1 MSVHSMIELE
11 FGNVPFEERGNQT
24 TRKKTSQR
32 TVENQLQTQPTYDDG
47 SGTQAQDTLVGG
59 ERSRDCAIP
68 SSPLK
73 RNKTTQKQLWTRIF
87 KK

>member
-11 FGNVPFEERGNQT
+11 FGNVPFEERGKPDYPE
-24 TRKKTSQR
+24 KKTSQR
-32 TVENQLQTQPTYDDG
+32 SVENQLQTQPTYDDG

-59 ERSRDCAIP
+59 ERSRHCAIP

-73 RNKTTQKQLWTRIF
+73 RNKTTQLWTRTL